1 MQTKVSCIADY
12 KNRNKREKE
21 ENKRRIYGFRVFT
34 KPAGNKHCQ
43 LTP

>member
-1 MQTKVSCIADY
+1 MQFKVSCIADY
-12 KNRNKREKE
+12 KNRNKREKKE
-21 ENKRRIYGFRVFT
+21 KKMYGFRVFT